1 MVIFEDE
8 IKCKVSSEKT
18 AMMETPIS
26 DPNLRT
32 DFNSVINYY
41 FKTEISVLLSKL
53 VESGQLTLQVES
65 DEKTNKK
72 DGETTLF
79 YIGEEPEWTKQI
91 EIRIKDGV
99 TKSEFVCWRLACLI
113 HELGHAIHFWFTED
127 PPEKIVH
134 HGDCWENLVKR
145 NGVKG
150 NLKECALKEVSP
162 NAQCIY
168 RTLCIWCSPK
178 SARGT
183 GKFYK
188 LPEVQEVK
196 PQGGN
201 CHFCFT
207 EKSVVCHLRK
217 SDDCREQYFL
227 KYGPAYK
234 TRIQYQSSKQER
246 VKKRVG
252 KYIGPSICNFC
263 PAPADQR
270 LLVHLRSNAECNKKY
285 KAFYKENTE
294 GGLRKQI
301 KRENARIRK
310 QKSRQR
316 RNHK

>member
-1 MVIFEDE
+1 VVIFELE
-8 IKCKVSSEKT
+8 LWCNVSSGKI
-18 AMMETPIS
+18 AMMETTIS

-32 DFNSVINYY
+32 DFLSVINYY
-41 FKTEISVLLSKL
+41 FKKETSVLLSKL
-53 VESGQLTLQVES
+53 VECGQLTLDVES
-65 DEKTNKK
+65 DENQTN
-72 DGETTLF
+72 DGEATLF
-79 YIGEEPEWTKQI
+79 YIGEKPERTKQI
-91 EIRIKDGV
+91 EITIKESV
-99 TKSEFVCWRLACLI
+99 AKSEFVCWRLACLI
-113 HELGHAIHFWFTED
+113 HELGHAIHFWESED

-150 NLKECALKEVSP
+150 NLKECAIKEVSP

-168 RTLCIWCSPK
+168 QTLCIWCSPN

-188 LPEVQEVK
+188 LPEVQEVN

-201 CHFCFT
+201 CLFCFT

-217 SDDCREQYFL
+217 SDDCREQYLL

-252 KYIGPSICNFC
+252 RYIGPSICNYC

-270 LLVHLRSNAECNKKY
+270 LMVHLRSNDECNKKY
-285 KAFYKENTE
+285 KALYKENTE
-294 GGLRKQI
+294 DGLRKQI
-301 KRENARIRK
+301 LRENARIRK

>member
-1 MVIFEDE
+1 MVIFEHE
-8 IKCKVSSEKT
+8 LWCNVSSGKI
-18 AMMETPIS
+18 AMMETTIS

-32 DFNSVINYY
+32 DFLSVINYY
-41 FKTEISVLLSKL
+41 FKKETSVLLSKL
-53 VESGQLTLQVES
+53 VECGQLTLDVES
-65 DEKTNKK
+65 DENQTN
-72 DGETTLF
+72 DGEATLF
-79 YIGEEPEWTKQI
+79 YIGEKPERTKQI
-91 EIRIKDGV
+91 EITIKESV
-99 TKSEFVCWRLACLI
+99 AKSEFVCWRLACLI
-113 HELGHAIHFWFTED
+113 HELGHAIHFWESED

-150 NLKECALKEVSP
+150 NLKECAIKEVSP

-168 RTLCIWCSPK
+168 QTLCIWCSPN

-188 LPEVQEVK
+188 LPEVQEVN

-201 CHFCFT
+201 CLFCFT

-217 SDDCREQYFL
+217 SDDCREQYLL

-252 KYIGPSICNFC
+252 RYIGPSICNYC

-285 KAFYKENTE
+285 KACYKENTE
-294 GGLRKQI
+294 DGLRKQI
-301 KRENARIRK
+301 LRENARIRK